1 MLSPEVIVA
10 VIVVLVIQ
18 PVEGSLFPIVQCAV
32 DVVVLHADARMVFV
46 RIVAVGHE
54 QHIADKGVK
63 PVTNPDAVIVRLSGK
78 VGFHFA
84 LGVELGTHAVNLPR
98 VCRLYEGLLHIVCMR
113 AEDLS
118 EEVLMDIGLQEEVFA
133 ECQPVAFYLLA
144 RHGQGGDE
152 LSQQPVY
159 GGSSIES
166 QIRALKRGVH
176 IIVAT
181 PGRLLD
187 LMERKTVSLSTI
199 QNVVMDEADE
209 MLNMGFTDSINAI
222 LADVPQERNT
232 LLFSATMSPE
242 IARISKKY
250 LHNAKEIT
258 IGRRNEGT
266 SNVKHVVFTV
276 HAKDKY
282 AALKRIVDYYPQ
294 IYGIIFCRTRKE
306 TQEIADKLMQEG
318 YNADSLHGE
327 LSQAQ
332 RDTVMQKFRIR
343 NLQLL
348 VATDVAARGLD
359 VDDLTHVINYGL
371 PDDTESYTHR
381 SGRTGRAG
389 KTGTSIAI
397 INLREK
403 GKMRE
408 IERIIGKKFIAGEMP
423 TGKQICE
430 KQLLKVIDDLEK
442 VKVNEEEIADF
453 MTDIYRKLDWL
464 SKEDLIKRM
473 VSHEFN
479 RFLDYYRGR
488 DEIETA
494 TGSERGARSGERGDR
509 NDRRSSRKAEPGFTR
524 LFINL
529 GKMDN
534 FFPNELISLLNNN
547 TRGRVELGRID
558 LMQKFSFFEV
568 EEKEA
573 TNVVKALNR
582 ASWNGRKVSV
592 EVAGDEGKE
601 APRGKRP
608 GTAGSH
614 GKKEF
619 DSKKRSYKED
629 GKRNDATGKRSEKAE
644 SPANDKKKGKPSREE
659 RGYTKARGKKDDW
672 KQFFQGN
679 NDFKD
684 AEPDFSEE
692 GWARRTPKKK

>member
-1 MLSPEVIVA
+1 MGYESPM
-10 VIVVLVIQ
+10 
-18 PVEGSLFPIVQCAV
+18 PV
-32 DVVVLHADARMVFV
+32 
-46 RIVAVGHE
+46 
-54 QHIADKGVK
+54 
-63 PVTNPDAVIVRLSGK
+63 
-78 VGFHFA
+78 
-84 LGVELGTHAVNLPR
+84 
-98 VCRLYEGLLHIVCMR
+98 
-113 AEDLS
+113 
-118 EEVLMDIGLQEEVFA
+118 QEEVIPFLLGEDNDVIA
-133 ECQPVAFYLLA
+133 LAQTGTGKTAAYGLPILQKINVSQYQPQALILCPT
-144 RHGQGGDE
+144 RE
-152 LSQQPVY
+152 LCLQIADDLNDYSKYIDNLKVLPVY

-166 QIRALKRGVH
+166 EITTLKRRLHVV
-176 IIVAT
+176 VAT
-181 PGRLLD
+181 PGRLID
-187 LMERKTVSLSTI
+187 LMNRKTVDLS
-199 QNVVMDEADE
+199 NVKNVILDEADE
-209 MLNMGFTDSINAI
+209 MLNMGFTDSINEI
-222 LADVPQERNT
+222 LAAIPENRNM
-232 LLFSATMSPE
+232 LLFSATMPKE
-242 IARISKKY
+242 IASITKKY
-250 LHNAKEIT
+250 MKDPKEIV
-258 IGRRNEGT
+258 IGRKNEG
-266 SNVKHVVFTV
+266 NKNIRDIYYMVR
-276 HAKDKY
+276 AQDKY
-282 AALKRIVDYYPQ
+282 LALKRLADYYPN

-306 TQEIADKLMQEG
+306 TQEIADKLIQDG

-332 RDTVMQKFRIR
+332 RDYVMQKFRIK
-343 NLQLL
+343 NIQLL

-371 PDDTESYTHR
+371 PDEVESYTHR
-381 SGRTGRAG
+381 RGRTGRAG
-389 KTGTSIAI
+389 KTGIAI
-397 INLREK
+397 SICHVREK
-403 GKMRE
+403 GKIRE
-408 IERIIGKKFIAGEMP
+408 IERIINKKFDRGEMP
-423 TGKQICE
+423 TGEQICE
-430 KQLLKVIDDLEK
+430 KQLFNLVDQIEK

-494 TGSERGARSGERGDR
+494 PGSERGARSGERGDR

-524 LFINL
+524 LFITL

-619 DSKKRSYKED
+619 ASKKRSYKED

-684 AEPDFSEE
+684 AAPDFSQE

>member
-1 MLSPEVIVA
+1 MHPNIKIYRDLMKTFEELGVSPEIRKA
-10 VIVVLVIQ
+10 IEEMGYENPM
-18 PVEGSLFPIVQCAV
+18 PV
-32 DVVVLHADARMVFV
+32 
-46 RIVAVGHE
+46 
-54 QHIADKGVK
+54 
-63 PVTNPDAVIVRLSGK
+63 
-78 VGFHFA
+78 
-84 LGVELGTHAVNLPR
+84 
-98 VCRLYEGLLHIVCMR
+98 
-113 AEDLS
+113 
-118 EEVLMDIGLQEEVFA
+118 QEEVI
-133 ECQPVAFYLLA
+133 PYLLGENNDVVA
-144 RHGQGGDE
+144 LAQTGTGKTAAFGLPLIQKINVKNRIPQSLVLCPTRELCLQIAGD
-152 LSQQPVY
+152 LNDYSKYIDGLKVLPVY
-159 GGSSIES
+159 GGSSIDS
-166 QIRALKRGVH
+166 QIRSLKRGVH

-187 LMERKTVSLSTI
+187 LMERKTVSLATVT
-199 QNVVMDEADE
+199 NVVMDEADE
-209 MLNMGFTDSINAI
+209 MLNMGFTESINAI

-242 IARISKKY
+242 IARISKNY
-250 LHNAKEIT
+250 LHDAKEIT
-258 IGRRNEGT
+258 IGRKNEST
-266 SNVKHVVFTV
+266 SNVKHVVYTV

-294 IYGIIFCRTRKE
+294 IYGIVFCRTRKE

-343 NLQLL
+343 NLQIL

-442 VKVNEEEIADF
+442 VKVNEEDINDF
-453 MTDIYRKLDWL
+453 MPEIYRKLEWL

-479 RFLDYYRGR
+479 RFVDYYRNR
-488 DEIETA
+488 EEIEVPTDSR
-494 TGSERGARSGERGDR
+494 SERAVKSRDGKSGRQ
-509 NDRRSSRKAEPGFTR
+509 AEPGFTR

-534 FFPNELISLLNNN
+534 FFPHELITLLNNN

-558 LMQKFSFFEV
+558 LMKNFSFFEV
-568 EEKEA
+568 EEKQA
-573 TNVVKALNR
+573 QNVVKALNR
-582 ASWNGRKVSV
+582 TNWNGRKVTV
-592 EVAGDEGKE
+592 EVAGEE
-601 APRGKRP
+601 APTERRGRGKRNE
-608 GTAGSH
+608 GSDQGGKGRNTAASADRKDKGRA
-614 GKKEF
+614 GKDRKQA
-619 DSKKRSYKED
+619 DTR
-629 GKRNDATGKRSEKAE
+629 KAQ
-644 SPANDKKKGKPSREE
+644 KPSREE
-659 RGYTKARGKKDDW
+659 RGYSAARGPKGKDEW
-672 KQFFQGN
+672 KQF
-679 NDFKD
+679 FKD

-692 GWARRTPKKK
+692 GWARRKPKKS